1 MNIFKSKVSCSS
13 VFYCQFPD
21 GYQMNYI
28 NYTIFMVN
36 NNVKVSSAT
45 KCVSADIYK
54 DIDIITRNVLANRY
68 FVKIYSA

>member
-1 MNIFKSKVSCSS
+1 
-13 VFYCQFPD
+13 
-21 GYQMNYI
+21 MNYI